1 MTIRLIAGLG
11 NPGPRY
17 ERTRHN
23 VGMAWLHRLAG
34 RFRLSLSPDRKFRG
48 NAARGDILGR
58 DVWLLAPNT
67 YMNLSGDA
75 IGPLARFYKLTA
87 EEILIAYDEVAFE
100 PGACRL
106 RVGGG
111 DNGHN
116 GIRSVI
122 AALGNQAGFARLRI
136 GVGHPGNPDEMISYL
151 TGVRM
156 TSDEQGRIEQATD
169 LDDDTLRRLLDG
181 DFDAAMNAINAR
193 RRLSRAPECPTQAD
207 RGPR

>member
-11 NPGPRY
+11 NPGARY

-34 RFRLSLSPDRKFRG
+34 RFHLPLSRERKFHG
-48 NAARGDILGR
+48 SVARGDILGR
-58 DVWLLAPNT
+58 DVWLLAPDT

-75 IGPLARFYKLTA
+75 VGPLAHFYKLA
-87 EEILIAYDEVAFE
+87 PEEILIAYDEVAFE

-111 DNGHN
+111 HNGHN

-136 GVGHPGNPDEMISYL
+136 GVGHPGNTGEMIAYL
-151 TGVRM
+151 TGTRM
-156 TSDEQGRIEQATD
+156 MADEQNRIEQATD
-169 LDDDTLRRLLDG
+169 FDDDTLRRLLHG
-181 DFDAAMNAINAR
+181 DFDAAMNAINTR
-193 RRLSRAPECPTQAD
+193 RRLPQASDCSAPAG
-207 RGPR
+207 RGQR

>member
-11 NPGPRY
+11 NPGTRY

-23 VGMAWLHRLAG
+23 VGKAWLQRLAG
-34 RFRLSLSPDRKFRG
+34 RFRLPLSPERKFRG
-48 NAARGDILGR
+48 SVARGDILGR
-58 DVWLLAPNT
+58 DVWLLAPDT

-75 IGPLARFYKLTA
+75 VGPLARFYKLA
-87 EEILIAYDEVAFE
+87 PEEILVAYDEVAFE
-100 PGACRL
+100 AGACRL

-111 DNGHN
+111 HNGHN

-136 GVGHPGNPDEMISYL
+136 GVGHPGNAGEMIGYL
-151 TGVRM
+151 TAARM
-156 TSDEQGRIEQATD
+156 MADEQSRIEQATD
-169 LDDDTLRRLLDG
+169 FDDDTLRRLLDG

-193 RRLSRAPECPTQAD
+193 RRLPPASECAAPTSGGK
-207 RGPR
+207 R